1 MSLGEVASSPSFVG
15 QALPKAQ
22 PPTPL
27 FSLIDTAYSTA
38 PVNDPDPATYNFQ
51 LSKKKRTDM
60 SLDIYYCSVLDTCN
74 RNWSFTIV
82 TPPWFMVSLKP
93 LRTKLW
99 TVKLCFVPCIK
110 DGAVDAPTVEPFLKF
125 LQHIKDISQ
134 YLKAHMADDGN
145 NMSFWTSP
153 LRINNSLLVGLQ
165 AKIKTEGVRI
175 AVLAC
180 SLLKHSWVF
189 EIDLYLLH

>member
-60 SLDIYYCSVLDTCN
+60 SLLQCVGYVQQELEFYYCYTSLIYG
-74 RNWSFTIV
+74 FTK
-82 TPPWFMVSLKP
+82 TFENEALNSQTL
-93 LRTKLW
+93 
-99 TVKLCFVPCIK
+99 LCPMYK
-110 DGAVDAPTVEPFLKF
+110 G
-125 LQHIKDISQ
+125 
-134 YLKAHMADDGN
+134 
-145 NMSFWTSP
+145 
-153 LRINNSLLVGLQ
+153 R
-165 AKIKTEGVRI
+165 
-175 AVLAC
+175 C
-180 SLLKHSWVF
+180 SGCTYS
-189 EIDLYLLH
+189 